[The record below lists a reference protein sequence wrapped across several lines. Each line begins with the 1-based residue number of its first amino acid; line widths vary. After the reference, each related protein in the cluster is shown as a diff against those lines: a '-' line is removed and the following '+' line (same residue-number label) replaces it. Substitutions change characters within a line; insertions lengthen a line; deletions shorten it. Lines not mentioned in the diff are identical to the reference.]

1 MKNRSIKI
9 SILVPTLA
17 VLAAGIL
24 IMAGVIGTISWF
36 STQNLTN
43 RLMDARVNEYSNK
56 FEAISMS
63 SYGTVIS
70 VASIVQNLAET
81 SENPR
86 EDIVKVLEEAIK
98 GNDMLAGI
106 WTCWEPNALDGQD
119 GQYRD
124 TAYHDATGRFAPFI
138 LPDGKGGFIT
148 IALPG
153 YDDPDPDENDFYQG
167 AINSGKIHICD
178 PYLDTINGR
187 TMLVYSIAVPIM
199 QNGRTVGV
207 VGVDVNM
214 ENVVATM
221 NSGSILDDGYI
232 YSLSPGGLL
241 ATHPDSKLVLQQYD
255 TTWMGNYKA
264 EVERVI
270 KNGGIFAVN
279 AYSDVTNTNMT
290 FLGSGVKIGDT
301 DKYWV
306 VCGVVPEKTV
316 NATSTSQLFTVMGI
330 GILLT
335 AVVGVTIF
343 IIVRRHLKDLP
354 ILTQVAREM
363 ALGNIA
369 VADGRQVDR
378 TSNTRNEIILL
389 IRAFADMADGVKQ
402 QADILEQ
409 ISQGDYSVTIPIRSD
424 ADVMNKALNKMI
436 DNMNEALLVIDSAA
450 DQVAMGSGQVSGGAQ
465 ALASGSTEQA
475 STVEELNASANEIAE
490 EAQETLLNVKTAA
503 EYVQQAAAG
512 VFSSN
517 QQMGV
522 LTESMSDIGSASN
535 QIAGI
540 TKVIE
545 DIAFQTNILALNAA
559 IEAASAGA
567 SGKGFAVVADE
578 VRSLAAKSADAAKQT
593 AELIGRTVRS
603 VERGTEITSQTAEVL
618 QSVGV
623 ITQSVTESIA
633 KVEQMSIQQTTAIE
647 QINEGL
653 NQVSAVVQ
661 TNAATAEENSATS
674 EEMSAQAAMLRQQ
687 VQLFK
692 LKGGK
697 SNSPHSSDQTPS
709 MISRASASLSTGM
722 SLSEG
727 LSKY

>member
-1 MKNRSIKI
+1 MKDRSIKI

-24 IMAGVIGTISWF
+24 VMAGVIGTISWF

-86 EDIVKVLEEAIK
+86 EDIVKVLEEVIK
-98 GNDMLAGI
+98 DNDMLAGI

-124 TAYHDATGRFAPFI
+124 TEHHDATGRFAPFV
-138 LPDGKGGFIT
+138 LPDGKGDFIT

-153 YDDPDPDENDFYQG
+153 YDDPDENDFYQG

-199 QNGRTVGV
+199 QSGRAVGA

-264 EVERVI
+264 EIERVI

-316 NATSTSQLFTVMGI
+316 NATSTSQLFAVMGI

-354 ILTQVAREM
+354 VLTQVASEM

-369 VADGRQVDR
+369 VADGRQVGR

-436 DNMNEALLVIDSAA
+436 DNMNQALLVIDSAA
-450 DQVAMGSGQVSGGAQ
+450 DQVAMGSSQVSGGAQ

-697 SNSPHSSDQTPS
+697 SNSP
-709 MISRASASLSTGM
+709 
-722 SLSEG
+722 LSEG